1 MSNQQDFND
10 PFDQFDNLDGLD
22 ESFPELEDGLSD
34 ELPETHP
41 EEDEF
46 ESNPAQGVPNN
57 PAPAPSAAPSSQQPQ
72 QGPKPFL
79 KTPIGMVSA
88 GLAVVAVGVVGTVG
102 YTSIVGGDDPVMNQ
116 PLAQEI
122 IAPASEP
129 DFSQTPVAGSF
140 NEQAPQSPLQ
150 MQMQGMESA
159 AVQAPA
165 AQNQV
170 LQTSLTPEV
179 ATQTATIPGASSP
192 IALPQV
198 NAGETDVLTQVL
210 DEIKGQR
217 EDLKEVK
224 EVVKVIASELEE
236 LKENAEKV
244 TLEQIEI
251 RKDLDKIRKAIKS
264 GIKTTEVK
272 ATPAIETASMGDKN
286 STQTVSVANVENAL
300 ASGRTRIGDFRVI
313 DSSASGEMAIIKKE
327 SSGRVFTVF
336 KGEVLIIGG
345 KRLTVSSVEDK
356 GTLVLVGDKLYIDK
370 TLADKPVAA
379 KPVKRSNPSANTQK
393 AAKKSVVKN
402 ADNFTLNAVYDS
414 DSSFGVVDS
423 SGNFKSYKVGQS
435 VPELGGARVKG
446 LDKDGNLRVGD
457 YVIKSIY

>member
-22 ESFPELEDGLSD
+22 ESFPEIEDGLPD
-34 ELPETHP
+34 DLPEASP
-41 EEDEF
+41 EDDEF
-46 ESNPAQGVPNN
+46 ESNPTQGVPSN
-57 PAPAPSAAPSSQQPQ
+57 PAPAPSNSQPQ

-102 YTSIVGGDDPVMNQ
+102 YTSIMGGDDPVMNQ
-116 PLAQEI
+116 SLAQEI
-122 IAPASEP
+122 IAPVSEP

-140 NEQAPQSPLQ
+140 NEQVPQSPLQ
-150 MQMQGMESA
+150 MQMQGVENA
-159 AVQAPA
+159 AAQAPST
-165 AQNQV
+165 QNQV
-170 LQTSLTPEV
+170 LQTPEV
-179 ATQTATIPGASSP
+179 ATQTATIPGVSSP
-192 IALPQV
+192 IALPQLS
-198 NAGETDVLTQVL
+198 AGETDVLTQVL

-236 LKENAEKV
+236 LKESAEKV

-264 GIKTTEVK
+264 GVKTTEVK
-272 ATPAIETASMGDKN
+272 ATSVIETASMGDKN
-286 STQTVSVANVENAL
+286 STQAVPVVNIENTL

-356 GTLVLVGDKLYIDK
+356 GNLVLVGDKLYIDK
-370 TLADKPVAA
+370 TLAPKPVAA
-379 KPVKRSNPSANTQK
+379 KPANRSTPSVNTQK
-393 AAKKSVVKN
+393 AVKRSVVKD

>member
-1 MSNQQDFND
+1 MSNQQDFSD

-22 ESFPELEDGLSD
+22 ESFPEIDDGLSD
-34 ELPETHP
+34 DLPDASP
-41 EEDEF
+41 EDDEF
-46 ESNPAQGVPNN
+46 ESNQEQGVPSS
-57 PAPAPSAAPSSQQPQ
+57 PAPAPSAAPSNPLPQ

-102 YTSIVGGDDPVMNQ
+102 YTSIMGSDDSVMNQ
-116 PLAQEI
+116 PLTQEV

-140 NEQAPQSPLQ
+140 NEQAPRSPLQ
-150 MQMQGMESA
+150 MQMQGIESHS
-159 AVQAPA
+159 VQTPVVQNQAPQA
-165 AQNQV
+165 PLA
-170 LQTSLTPEV
+170 
-179 ATQTATIPGASSP
+179 QTAMIPDDSQ
-192 IALPQV
+192 ITLPKV
-198 NAGETDVLTQVL
+198 SAEAADVLSQVL

-224 EVVKVIASELEE
+224 KVVTVIASELEE
-236 LKENAEKV
+236 LKESAEKA

-264 GIKTTEVK
+264 GVKSTEAKPSSAVEAV
-272 ATPAIETASMGDKN
+272 ATGVDN
-286 STQTVSVANVENAL
+286 SIQAVPVVNVENTL

-356 GTLVLVGDKLYIDK
+356 GNLVLVGDNLYIDK
-370 TLADKPVAA
+370 SLAPKPVAA
-379 KPVKRSNPSANTQK
+379 KPVKRINAPSTPQK
-393 AAKKSVVKN
+393 TASKSVAKDAN
-402 ADNFTLNAVYDS
+402 NFTLNAVYDS

>member
-22 ESFPELEDGLSD
+22 ESFPEIEDGLPD
-34 ELPETHP
+34 DLPEASP
-41 EEDEF
+41 EDDEF
-46 ESNPAQGVPNN
+46 ESNPTQGVPSN
-57 PAPAPSAAPSSQQPQ
+57 PAPAPSAAPSNPQPQ

-102 YTSIVGGDDPVMNQ
+102 YTSIMGGDDPVMNQ

-150 MQMQGMESA
+150 MQMQGVESA
-159 AVQAPA
+159 AAQAPST
-165 AQNQV
+165 QNQV
-170 LQTSLTPEV
+170 LQTPEV

-192 IALPQV
+192 IALPQLS
-198 NAGETDVLTQVL
+198 AGETDVLTQVL

-236 LKENAEKV
+236 LKESAEKV

-264 GIKTTEVK
+264 GVKTTEVK
-272 ATPAIETASMGDKN
+272 ATSVIETASMGDKN
-286 STQTVSVANVENAL
+286 STQAVPVVNIENTL

-356 GTLVLVGDKLYIDK
+356 GNLVLVGDKLYIDK
-370 TLADKPVAA
+370 TLAPKPVAA
-379 KPVKRSNPSANTQK
+379 KPANRSTPSVNTQK
-393 AAKKSVVKN
+393 AVKRSVVKN

-435 VPELGGARVKG
+435 VPELGGALVKG